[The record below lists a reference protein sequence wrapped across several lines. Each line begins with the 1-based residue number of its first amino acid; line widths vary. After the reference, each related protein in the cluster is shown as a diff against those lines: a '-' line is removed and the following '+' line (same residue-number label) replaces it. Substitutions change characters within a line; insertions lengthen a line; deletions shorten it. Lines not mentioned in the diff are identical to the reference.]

1 VALARAFVARPRIL
15 FADEPTGSLDQA
27 TGQQIS
33 DLLFAL
39 NATSDTTLI
48 LVTHDLRLAQ
58 RCERVYRL
66 DGGRLVDSPSG
77 VSA

>member
-1 VALARAFVARPRIL
+1 V
-15 FADEPTGSLDQA
+15 
-27 TGQQIS
+27 
-33 DLLFAL
+33 
-39 NATSDTTLI
+39 

-77 VSA
+77 VPA